1 MQVGDFVK
9 GLPSSDS
16 YIINEDMT
24 KGVVT
29 EVNDD
34 NIKVKIINHER
45 GCTGVFSV
53 RAKNIE
59 IIGHIKKFNKTEV
72 LDLLASGCKKAILD
86 YDLTGADL
94 TNANLRDADLR
105 GADLRGADL
114 RGADLTNANLRDAD
128 LTGADLR
135 GADLR
140 GADLT
145 GADLTSANLRG
156 ADLRGTDIDFSC
168 YPLWCGS
175 LGLKAD
181 KRLACQ
187 LAYHLCSM
195 QCEDT
200 EYIKMRN
207 SILEFA
213 NQFHRV
219 NECGTLKPTPY
230 PSRSEERACKD
241 A

>member
-105 GADLRGADL
+105 D
-114 RGADLTNANLRDAD
+114 
-128 LTGADLR
+128 ADLR

-195 QCEDT
+195 QCDDA

-207 SILEFA
+207 SILGFA
-213 NQFHRV
+213 NKFHRV
-219 NECGTLKPTPY
+219 DECGELKPIK
-230 PSRSEERACKD
+230 EEVA
-241 A
+241 